1 MAWTRGQFFSLG
13 LGHLAKFWK
22 LIDLI
27 STGARTVWFPITP
40 TNFQMDT
47 YLNKKLLFG
56 DMHNHCGISYAHGSL
71 EDALRNARER
81 LDFVSITGHAHW
93 PDMPE
98 PNEDIQ
104 YIIDFHEEG
113 FTKLKKV
120 WPKMMETLK
129 QFDEEGH
136 FVVFP
141 GFEVHYCSDG
151 DRNML
156 YKDLEGEI
164 LYPKDLDS
172 LHDHL
177 RVLREKGKDSIA
189 QPHHV
194 GYLKGT
200 RGIDWNTFNPEFAP
214 FVEMLSMHGCSE
226 SSENIK
232 PFLHSMGPSDWE
244 STIHYGLK
252 QGHVF
257 GFSGGT
263 DHHSAHPGSYGHGM
277 TGLWADSGN
286 RADVWNA
293 LYERRMF
300 ALTGD
305 KMDMRFCVNDA
316 AMGSMIEACDTRK
329 IEFDL
334 KAGGPI
340 DCVDVLRDGE
350 LVKRFSQY
358 EMNRADEAGDALI
371 HTKIYLELGWGARH
385 RSCQWEAELGLS
397 DGEIKTVEPRFRG
410 HEVVSPVEAD
420 DIGSYHTSKVL
431 EKSEQSVRFQTVTS
445 GNPNNST
452 NMSQGMCIEV
462 LMPRKATVWANLNGK
477 RVEWTLGSLMEG
489 ARSGV
494 MKDIDSPAWRFNRAP
509 EPREWKWS
517 GQWEETDSTGSNY
530 YLRVR
535 QRNDQWGWSSPVF
548 LKG

>member
-1 MAWTRGQFFSLG
+1 MISFSD
-13 LGHLAKFWK
+13 F
-22 LIDLI
+22 
-27 STGARTVWFPITP
+27 
-40 TNFQMDT
+40 
-47 YLNKKLLFG
+47 KLLFG

-71 EDALRNARER
+71 EDALCNARER

-113 FTKLKKV
+113 FAKLKKG

-129 QFDEEGH
+129 EYNDEGN

-156 YKDLEGEI
+156 YKDFDGDI
-164 LYPKDLDS
+164 LYPKDLDD
-172 LHDHL
+172 LHNQL
-177 RVLREKGKDSIA
+177 RTLREQGKDSIA

-244 STIHYGLK
+244 STIQYGLQ
-252 QGHVF
+252 QGHVI

-277 TGLWADSGN
+277 TGLWAASGN
-286 RADVWNA
+286 REDVWEA
-293 LYERRMF
+293 LLQRRMF

-305 KMDMRFCVNDA
+305 RMDLRFQVNGTP
-316 AMGSMIEACDTRK
+316 MGSVIDAEEQRK
-329 IEFDL
+329 IEL
-334 KAGGPI
+334 ALQAGGAI
-340 DCVDVLRDGE
+340 DCVDILRDGV

-358 EMNRADEAGDALI
+358 EMDTPNPSANEMV

-385 RSCQWEAELGLS
+385 KSCNWLAELGIG
-397 DGEIKTVEPRFRG
+397 DGEILAVEPRFRG
-410 HEVVSPVEAD
+410 QEVVSPVEAD
-420 DIGSYHTSKVL
+420 AMSSYYTSKIIESGSQAVTF
-431 EKSEQSVRFQTVTS
+431 ETVTS

-452 NMSQGMCIEV
+452 NMSQGVCIEV
-462 LMPRKATVWANLNGK
+462 KMPRNGMVWANLNGK
-477 RVEWTLGSLMEG
+477 KVEWPLAKLMKG

-494 MKDIDSPAWRFNRAP
+494 LKDIDSPAYRFNRAP
-509 EPREWKWS
+509 EPNQWKWN
-517 GQWEETDSTGSNY
+517 GEWEDESKEGHNY
-530 YLRVR
+530 YMRVR

-548 LKG
+548 LKHESKQPII

>member
-1 MAWTRGQFFSLG
+1 MNPFS
-13 LGHLAKFWK
+13 
-22 LIDLI
+22 DL
-27 STGARTVWFPITP
+27 S
-40 TNFQMDT
+40 
-47 YLNKKLLFG
+47 LLFG

-71 EDALRNARER
+71 EDALSNAREQ

-98 PNEDIQ
+98 PNDDIQ

-113 FTKLKKV
+113 FAKLKAG

-129 QFDEEGH
+129 QFNDEGN

-141 GFEVHYCSDG
+141 GFEVHFGTCG

-164 LYPKDLDS
+164 LYPKNLEA
-172 LHDHL
+172 LHNQL
-177 RVLREKGKDSIA
+177 RALREQGRDVIA
-189 QPHHV
+189 QPHHL

-200 RGIDWNTFNPEFAP
+200 RGIDWNSFSPEFAP

-232 PFLHSMGPSDWE
+232 PFLHSMGPSDWQ

-277 TGLWADSGN
+277 TGLWAESGN
-286 RADVWNA
+286 REDVWDA
-293 LYERRMF
+293 LLKRRMF

-305 KMDMRFCVNDA
+305 RMDLQFAVNGLP
-316 AMGSMIEACDTRK
+316 MGSEIAASKKRR
-329 IEFDL
+329 IEFFL
-334 KAGGPI
+334 QAGGAI
-340 DCVDVLRDGE
+340 DCVDILRDGE

-358 EMNRADEAGDALI
+358 EMELTGETNDYLV

-385 RSCQWEAELGLS
+385 KTCNWEVELGLT
-397 DGEIKTVEPRFRG
+397 DGEIKSVEPRFRG
-410 HEVVSPVEAD
+410 REVVSPVEAKD
-420 DIGSYHTSKVL
+420 TGSYYISKVL
-431 EKSEQSVRFQTVTS
+431 ETGDQSVRFETVTS

-452 NMSQGMCIEV
+452 NLSQGVCLEV
-462 LMPRKATVWANLNGK
+462 SMPRDATVWANLNGK
-477 RVEWTLGSLMEG
+477 RVEWPLTALMEG

-509 EPREWKWS
+509 SPNQWKWS
-517 GQWEETDSTGSNY
+517 GEWEDSEGEGSSY
-530 YLRVR
+530 YMRVR
-535 QRNDQWGWSSPVF
+535 QRNDQWAWCSPVF
-548 LKG
+548 LNR